1 MPTAVWTGTLSFGLV
16 AVPVR
21 LFPATEP
28 KDVRFH
34 LYDRSGRRVRYE
46 RVVEGSEPAE
56 PTEQAP
62 VAEAR
67 VEAGVEA
74 EASPA
79 APERTGSERPSAEP
93 AAPVSEP
100 LAWDDVVRGRENE
113 FGEVVM
119 LSREEL
125 EQARPQRSRTIDIE
139 DFVELSDIDPV
150 SFEKTYYAVPQSLE
164 AAKPYVLLH
173 RAMREADRAGIGR
186 FVLRTKPHLVAVRPM
201 QDVLAVET
209 LFFGDEVRDPS
220 AFVPGLDGVEIEQR
234 ELDLAIRLIDTLKT
248 EWDPSAYADTY
259 REELLRILSEKSPTA
274 APEATATPAV
284 GGPSA
289 VEELMTALRE
299 SVEAAKAKADER
311 GSRSKRAG

>member
-21 LFPATEP
+21 LIPATEP

-46 RVVEGSEPAE
+46 RVVEGSETAE
-56 PTEQAP
+56 PAGADEALW
-62 VAEAR
+62 AEP
-67 VEAGVEA
+67 GGA
-74 EASPA
+74 EASA
-79 APERTGSERPSAEP
+79 ASAEP
-93 AAPVSEP
+93 DAARADERRSEAAPGSEP
-100 LAWDDVVRGRENE
+100 LAWEDVVRGRENE
-113 FGEVVM
+113 LGEVVM

-150 SFEKTYYAVPQSLE
+150 SFEKTYYAIPRSLD

-173 RAMREADRAGIGR
+173 RAMREAGRAGIGR

-201 QDVLAVET
+201 RDVLAVET

-220 AFVPGLDGVEIEQR
+220 AFVPGLDGVEVDDR
-234 ELDLAIRLIDTLKT
+234 ELELAIRLIDTLKT

-259 REELLRILSEKSPTA
+259 REELLRILSEKAPTPVPAEPA
-274 APEATATPAV
+274 ATSAE
-284 GGPSA
+284 GGSA
-289 VEELMTALRE
+289 VEELMVALRE
-299 SVEAAKAKADER
+299 SVEAAKAKAEKK

>member
-16 AVPVR
+16 AVPIR
-21 LFPATEP
+21 LIPATEP

-46 RVVEGSEPAE
+46 RVAEGSEPTKE
-56 PTEQAP
+56 
-62 VAEAR
+62 R
-67 VEAGVEA
+67 A
-74 EASPA
+74 EASSDAVEAPA
-79 APERTGSERPSAEP
+79 EAEEPTVAPQPTSSETQQEEP
-93 AAPVSEP
+93 DATPVAEP
-100 LAWDDVVRGRENE
+100 LAWEDVVRGRENE

-125 EQARPQRSRTIDIE
+125 EQARPQRSHTIDIE
-139 DFVELSDIDPV
+139 DFVELADIDPV

-173 RAMREADRAGIGR
+173 RAMREAGRAGIGR

-220 AFVPGLDGVEIEQR
+220 AYVPGLDGVEVDER
-234 ELDLAIRLIDTLKT
+234 ELELAIRLIDTLKT
-248 EWDPSAYADTY
+248 EWDHSAYADTY
-259 REELLRILSEKSPTA
+259 REELLRILSEKSPTPAPAEPA
-274 APEATATPAV
+274 AAATA

-299 SVEAAKAKADER
+299 SVEAAKAKADKR